1 MLVGVLRA
9 SHREAVLPR
18 ALAFYITMT
27 TALIDNATV
36 SSTQR
41 ALGKAKL
48 RDLGVLDIEQAALGR
63 FAEALLLC
71 EKVVVPDNYK
81 EQFTPARKKLLS
93 SLGVEFLPVS
103 EQLDIALN
111 SIARDL
117 AEPWREAYKEGQ
129 DRNLFAEYF
138 GQVQAFSKFIWEHS
152 SSEFFLVFRA
162 HGVDKESPLIEALLA
177 SPKDDALG
185 RDLKI
190 YAKNGKAVEWDKMS
204 RHVQRMLAVMGWLGH
219 QYIWH
224 QAFAAKHDLA
234 YMPHPLRDF
243 FANDFLSR
251 VDIGS
256 TSASKFDSVF
266 SSGFAKFRGTLHE
279 GLEKLGRAPSSINIP
294 MPTFLPLLA
303 KESRNGDEFIQV
315 LGQMR
320 GEKKVVELREMLSE
334 ANKQSDLGNYAPL
347 TKIARDIE
355 IVGQNF
361 LLERG
366 IDQRIIR
373 ISPPATLVGIKVE
386 GDDSAIRMR
395 IPSALY
401 RQYFLT
407 RSYRAFVRDVM
418 TELAAPGQYGVLKTK
433 MNGWVWLEQSEN
445 EFSGAAFY
453 TKGYRF
459 PSLYHKPLDY
469 SQQD

>member
-1 MLVGVLRA
+1 
-9 SHREAVLPR
+9 
-18 ALAFYITMT
+18 MT

-36 SSTQR
+36 SSIQR

-63 FAEALLLC
+63 FAEAMLLC
-71 EKVVVPDNYK
+71 DRVVVPDNYK

-93 SLGVEFLPVS
+93 ALGVEFLPVP
-103 EQLDIALN
+103 EPLDTALN
-111 SIARDL
+111 AIARDL

-129 DRNLFAEYF
+129 DRTLFNEYF

-162 HGVDKESPLIEALLA
+162 HGVEKESPLIEALLS
-177 SPKDDALG
+177 SPKDDDLG
-185 RDLKI
+185 RDLQI
-190 YAKNGKAVEWDKMS
+190 YAKNGKVVEWDKMS

-224 QAFAAKHDLA
+224 QSFAAKHDLA

-251 VDIGS
+251 VNIGA

-266 SSGFAKFRGTLHE
+266 SNGFAKFRGTLHE

-294 MPTFLPLLA
+294 MPTFLPLLV

-315 LGQMR
+315 LGQVR
-320 GEKKVVELREMLSE
+320 KEKKVVELREMLSE
-334 ANKQSDLGNYAPL
+334 ANNQSELGNYAPL
-347 TKIARDIE
+347 SKISREIE

-366 IDQRIIR
+366 VDQRIIR
-373 ISPPATLVGIKVE
+373 LAPPTTLVGIKVE

-395 IPSALY
+395 MPSALY
-401 RQYFLT
+401 KQYFLT
-407 RSYRAFVRDVM
+407 KRYRAFIRDVM
-418 TELAAPGQYGVLKTK
+418 AELAAPAQFGALKTK
-433 MNGWVWLEQSEN
+433 MNGWVWAEQSESD
-445 EFSGAAFY
+445 FSGAAFY
-453 TKGYRF
+453 TKDYRF
-459 PSLYHKPLDY
+459 PSLYHKPLDFHE
-469 SQQD
+469 QD